1 MIATN
6 WTLEAI
12 AIPEET
18 HTMKAQIY
26 VNRHIMAANKKA
38 SKETGNVVDEPAI
51 AIRTYLGSVYAREV
65 ELLKGGKLI
74 QDAENARCSGATI
87 WMEVENLDDLLID
100 GQKAERS
107 MFVKLSRG
115 EKWA

>member
-1 MIATN
+1 VIATN

-12 AIPEET
+12 AISAVT
-18 HTMKAQIY
+18 CTMKAQIY

-38 SKETGNVVDEPAI
+38 SKETGNVIDEPAI

-65 ELLKGGKLI
+65 KLLKGGKLI

-100 GQKAERS
+100 GKKAERS
-107 MFVKLSRG
+107 MFVKLNRG